1 MFVVHSKAFISPT
14 ITTESVADA
23 LIGAAAASVDAAGA
37 NGGAGP
43 GGGHDGDHGCGARS
57 FFKKTCCIV
66 LKNRAARLPRAA

>member
-1 MFVVHSKAFISPT
+1 LAKIYFFTNTISAVHSKAFISPT

-23 LIGAAAASVDAAGA
+23 LIGAAAASVDAARA

-57 FFKKTCCIV
+57 FKKKRV
-66 LKNRAARLPRAA
+66 VWR